1 MRYSGR
7 NLEFNMNSDSEK
19 LGPFIAISSAI
30 IFGAIIWFVL
40 VKFAHME
47 QAMASGI
54 AIFVGG
60 ADYFLLRFVLSK
72 SSQVKD
78 E

>member
-1 MRYSGR
+1 
-7 NLEFNMNSDSEK
+7 MNSELK
-19 LGPFIAISSAI
+19 NLAPFIALSSAV
-30 IFGAIIWFVL
+30 FFTAIIWFVL
-40 VKFAHME
+40 VKFANME
-47 QAMASGI
+47 QAMAAGI